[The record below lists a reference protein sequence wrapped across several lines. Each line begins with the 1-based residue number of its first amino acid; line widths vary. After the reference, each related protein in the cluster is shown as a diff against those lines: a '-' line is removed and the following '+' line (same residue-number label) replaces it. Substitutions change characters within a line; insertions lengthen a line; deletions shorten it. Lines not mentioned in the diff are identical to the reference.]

1 MLIVNSND
9 YFILWCHGFLSCL
22 QSVRETFP
30 WMHMDLWRSTLPIA
44 FLGGAH
50 WRSISQ
56 TFSRTVAC
64 GSSMC
69 LFHFSG
75 HGHILV
81 LLFFSLAWR
90 YFLHVDRIS
99 KTKKQTSKHI
109 YLYVFVGWE
118 WYGIFWSTWLRLGRH
133 LIRVCHL
140 FIDFFCQDFL
150 VSWWLV

>member
-1 MLIVNSND
+1 MLIVHSND

-22 QSVRETFP
+22 QSVRETLP
-30 WMHMDLWRSTLPIA
+30 WMHMDQWRSTLPIA

-50 WRSISQ
+50 LRSISQ
-56 TFSRTVAC
+56 TFSRTMAC

-99 KTKKQTSKHI
+99 KTKKQTNTFISMS
-109 YLYVFVGWE
+109 LLVGSGMASSEARDCVWE
-118 WYGIFWSTWLRLGRH
+118 GTWSGCVICSLISSARIFWFPGG
-133 LIRVCHL
+133 
-140 FIDFFCQDFL
+140 
-150 VSWWLV
+150 